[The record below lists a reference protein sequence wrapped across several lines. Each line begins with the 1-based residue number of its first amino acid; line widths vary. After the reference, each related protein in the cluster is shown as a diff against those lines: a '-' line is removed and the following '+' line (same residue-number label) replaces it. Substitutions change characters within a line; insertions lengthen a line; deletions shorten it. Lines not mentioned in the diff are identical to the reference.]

1 MNIPGSWNAAAV
13 SVKLGYNS
21 GTCQGEEYLNME
33 KVHKSDVKRLV
44 EKVNEAEFD
53 KVTRK
58 EGTKRNK
65 TWTPCYAV
73 MFCFGEKQS
82 SNEFNLLFFLKSL
95 AWSGKVH
102 LAARLSILGIRI
114 CYKS

>member
-1 MNIPGSWNAAAV
+1 
-13 SVKLGYNS
+13 
-21 GTCQGEEYLNME
+21 ME

-65 TWTPCYAV
+65 T
-73 MFCFGEKQS
+73 
-82 SNEFNLLFFLKSL
+82 
-95 AWSGKVH
+95 
-102 LAARLSILGIRI
+102 
-114 CYKS
+114 